1 MYDDVNQNEKC
12 ANPGCGRMAL
22 TGTGYCETCELEWML
37 YRRDLRGSRREEE
50 SLAVE
55 SR

>member
-1 MYDDVNQNEKC
+1 MDNDAKRNEKC
-12 ANPGCGRMAL
+12 ANPGCGRMA
-22 TGTGYCETCELEWML
+22 GSGSRYCETCELEWML
-37 YRRDLRGSRREEE
+37 YRRDLRGGGREKE